1 MNRIFLLSILIGF
14 LHLQTWSQSADSN
27 NTYAK
32 QLLAKGVVLLSVNT
46 QISENDKFLLLHSN
60 LNAYRKYKTRLK
72 VQLERG
78 PLIELWSIEEMLQ
91 HGLPVE
97 TEIIAHKKDE
107 LPTEQP
113 KHELILKLN
122 IGMGYIAK
130 PYGERYN

>member
-1 MNRIFLLSILIGF
+1 M
-14 LHLQTWSQSADSN
+14 HLQAWSQNADAD

-46 QISENDKFLLLHSN
+46 QISESDKPLLLQYN
-60 LNAYRKYKTRLK
+60 LNAYRKYNTRLQ

-78 PLIELWSIEEMLQ
+78 PLIELWSIDEMLQ

-97 TEIIAHKKDE
+97 REIIAHKKDE

-113 KHELILKLN
+113 KHDLILKLN